1 MQDSKNKFSVKFR
14 GVRGS
19 YPTPDLSF
27 MKYGGN
33 TACVEVNVN
42 NHLIFLDAGT
52 GIINAGNDMLKDY
65 ISSSHNEDMT
75 ATVLLSHLHQDHI
88 QGIPFFKPV
97 FVRSS
102 LINLVSNVEYGKQL
116 DETISELLF
125 DETFPL
131 DLADISA
138 DINFFNINDNYI
150 LVFQEDADVPE
161 IIKVDTDDDYLP
173 QDGEVVISCLKLNC
187 HPKRGVMVYKI
198 AYQDKSIVYA
208 TDKEGYVGGDR
219 KLSMFARNTDLLI
232 HDAQYTTDEYLS
244 AYVSKQG
251 YGHSTFDMALEAY
264 SQSHAKSLAFFHL
277 DPNYTDEMLI
287 EIENHYTKTCNNVF
301 IPKEGQEITI
311 L

>member
-1 MQDSKNKFSVKFR
+1 MKNSKNRFTVKFR

-19 YPTPDLSF
+19 YPTPESSF
-27 MKYGGN
+27 LQYGGN
-33 TACVEVNVN
+33 TSCIEVNVN

-52 GIINAGNDMLKDY
+52 GIIRAGNDLLKDY
-65 ISSSHNEDMT
+65 MASAKEENIT
-75 ATVLLSHLHQDHI
+75 ATLLLSHLHQDHI
-88 QGIPFFKPV
+88 QGFPFFKPI
-97 FVRSS
+97 FIRSS

-161 IIKVDTDDDYLP
+161 IIKVESDMDYIP
-173 QDGEVVISCLKLNC
+173 EGEEVVISCLKSGS
-187 HPKRGVMVYKI
+187 HPKCGVLVYKI
-198 AYQDKSIVYA
+198 SYKDKSIVYA
-208 TDKEGYVGGDR
+208 TDKESYAGGDL
-219 KLSMFARNTDLLI
+219 KLAMFAQETDLLI
-232 HDAQYTTDEYLS
+232 HDSQYSTEEYMNPCL
-244 AYVSKQG
+244 SKQG
-251 YGHSTFDMALEAY
+251 YGHSTFDMAMEAF

-277 DPNYTDEMLI
+277 DPNYTDEILL

-301 IPKEGQEITI
+301 IPREGQEIII